1 LLVKNQHNVSEWS
14 EESPT

>member
-1 LLVKNQHNVSEWS
+1 LLVKNQYNVSEWS